1 MEGVYANCKSTGG
14 DGFAFVIQGNNSSA
28 LGNAGIGLGY
38 DGLENS
44 VAVEFDTY
52 FNHEALDPYEN
63 HISVHTR
70 GWRQPNSSNHTYS
83 IGHTNA
89 VQMLSDGKLTGRI
102 KYVPFFDIDILASSS
117 FVASPNI
124 LSFFENSNF
133 QQGGN
138 SDWNKAGLGVL
149 SVYIENL
156 DTPVLSVPLHLSA
169 TLNLNRG
176 RAYVGFTAATGDETH
191 QAHEIN
197 SWYFSSLRMD
207 PLEMS

>member
-1 MEGVYANCKSTGG
+1 
-14 DGFAFVIQGNNSSA
+14 
-28 LGNAGIGLGY
+28 
-38 DGLENS
+38 
-44 VAVEFDTY
+44 
-52 FNHEALDPYEN
+52 
-63 HISVHTR
+63 
-70 GWRQPNSSNHTYS
+70 
-83 IGHTNA
+83 
-89 VQMLSDGKLTGRI
+89 MLSDGKLTGRI

-117 FVASPNI
+117 FVASPHI
-124 LSFFENSNF
+124 LSFFENNNF